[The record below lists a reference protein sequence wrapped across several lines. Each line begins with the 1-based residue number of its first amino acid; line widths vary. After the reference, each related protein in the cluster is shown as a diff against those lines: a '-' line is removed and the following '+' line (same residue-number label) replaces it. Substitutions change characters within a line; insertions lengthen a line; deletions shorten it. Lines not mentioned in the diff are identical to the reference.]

1 MIYMAKTTY
10 LEVFLPYMRILFCD
24 DDSRILEQLQ
34 KYVCEFFA
42 DIGGTQPEFAAYS
55 SGDELLARETHAD
68 IAFFDVEMPGR
79 IGIKAGAALKEKN
92 PRILIF
98 IVTSYPDYLDEA
110 LRENAF
116 RFLSKPIDKSR
127 LFRNL
132 KDAMYKYN
140 METKEIPVETEEGI
154 ELLKADD
161 IVCVEAVQRKTL
173 LYTADS
179 VIQTNQSVEFWQQK
193 LDLPC
198 FYSSHRGVIINMRY
212 VSKVSKDTILLK
224 YGKNVK
230 EVYLARRKYKEFKD
244 LYLLYL
250 ESTK

>member
-1 MIYMAKTTY
+1 MAKTAY

-24 DDSRILEQLQ
+24 DDNRILEQLQ
-34 KYVCEFFA
+34 KYVCEFFTN
-42 DIGGTQPEFAAYS
+42 IGGTQPEFSAYN
-55 SGDELLARETHAD
+55 SGDELLAHETHAD

-79 IGIKAGAALKEKN
+79 NGIKAGAALKEKN

-98 IVTSYPDYLDEA
+98 IVTSYLDYLDEA

-132 KDAMYKYN
+132 KDAIYKYN
-140 METKEIPVETEEGI
+140 METKEIPVETEAGI

-161 IVCVEAVQRKTL
+161 IVCVEVAQRKTF
-173 LYTADS
+173 LYTVDS
-179 VIQTNQSVEFWQQK
+179 VIQTSQSVECCRRR

-212 VSKVSKDTILLK
+212 VSKVGKDVILLK
-224 YGKNVK
+224 YGGKTK
-230 EVYLARRKYKEFKD
+230 EVYLARRKYTEFKD

-250 ESTK
+250 ESIK

>member
-1 MIYMAKTTY
+1 MAKTTC

-24 DDSRILEQLQ
+24 DDNRILEQLQ
-34 KYVCEFFA
+34 KYVREYFTN
-42 DIGGTQPEFAAYS
+42 IGGTQPDFAAYS
-55 SGDELLARETHAD
+55 SADVLLANETHAD
-68 IAFFDVEMPGR
+68 IVFFDVEMPGLS
-79 IGIKAGAALKEKN
+79 GIRAGSALKEKN
-92 PRILIF
+92 PKVLIF

-116 RFLSKPIDKSR
+116 RFLSKPIDKNR

-154 ELLKADD
+154 ELLKANN

-173 LYTADS
+173 LYTTDS
-179 VIQTNQSVEFWQQK
+179 VIQTNQSVEYWQHR

-212 VSKVSKDTILLK
+212 VSKVNKDTILLK
-224 YGKNVK
+224 YGTNVK

>member
-1 MIYMAKTTY
+1 M
-10 LEVFLPYMRILFCD
+10 PYMRILFCD
-24 DDSRILEQLQ
+24 DDNRILEQLQ
-34 KYVCEFFA
+34 KYVCEFFS

-55 SGDELLARETHAD
+55 SGDELLAHETHAD

-79 IGIKAGAALKEKN
+79 SGIKAGVALKEKN

-132 KDAMYKYN
+132 KDAIYKYN
-140 METKEIPVETEEGI
+140 METKEIPVETEAGI

-161 IVCVEAVQRKTL
+161 IVCVEVAQRKTF
-173 LYTADS
+173 LYTVDS
-179 VIQTNQSVEFWQQK
+179 IIQTSQSVEYWRKK

-198 FYSSHRGVIINMRY
+198 FYSSHRGVIVNMRY
-212 VSKVSKDTILLK
+212 VSRAGKDVILLK
-224 YGKNVK
+224 YGSKTK
-230 EVYLARRKYKEFKD
+230 EVYLARRKYTEFKN

-250 ESTK
+250 ESIK

>member
-1 MIYMAKTTY
+1 
-10 LEVFLPYMRILFCD
+10 MRILFCD

-34 KYVCEFFA
+34 SCVREYFTEL
-42 DIGGTQPEFAAYS
+42 GGTQPDFAAYRS
-55 SGDELLARETHAD
+55 AEALLARETHAD
-68 IAFFDVEMPGR
+68 IAFLDVEMPGLS
-79 IGIKAGAALKEKN
+79 GIKAGSVLKERN
-92 PRILIF
+92 PRLLIF

-116 RFLSKPIDKSR
+116 RFLSKPIEKGR

-132 KDAMYKYN
+132 QDALYKYN
-140 METKEIPVETEEGI
+140 METKEIPVETDAGL

-161 IVCVEAVQRKTL
+161 IVCVERLRRKVLLHTL
-173 LYTADS
+173 SS
-179 VIQTNQSVEFWQQK
+179 VIETGQTVEHWQQM

-198 FYSSHRGVIINMRY
+198 FYSTHRGIIINMRY
-212 VSKVSKDTILLK
+212 VSKVGKDTILLR
-224 YGKNVK
+224 YRSNTK